1 MREAQL
7 TATGFE
13 ELKRNPQTEE
23 CGKTL
28 EAGKGRGQGLPESL
42 HNAALNFSPMRPTQ
56 DSNLQNCKTVNLHD
70 LAY

>member
-23 CGKTL
+23 CGKPL
-28 EAGKGRGQGLPESL
+28 EAGKGRGQSLPESIQDV
-42 HNAALNFSPMRPTQ
+42 ALDFSPMRPTQ
-56 DSNLQNCKTVNLHD
+56 DSNLQNYKTVNLHD
-70 LAY
+70 LTY